1 MTNENNLNADE
12 LAKTRKPSDVQLT
25 EEDLA
30 SASGGAINDFVKVD
44 PVNGD
49 SAEITKVLDKTSPI

>member
-49 SAEITKVLDKTSPI
+49 SVEITKVLDKTSPI